1 VRQPAPRERPQRTPA
16 AAAAVGEAAHGQTMI
31 YSTAARVGG
40 AVEEAQARRPAPR
53 AMLAVGGRRMLIG
66 PSGALVGR
74 SRECDIV
81 LEDAGVSRR
90 HAEIRP
96 GREGWTITDLG
107 STNGVL
113 VNGSALHGTQT
124 LQPGDRLEMGS
135 TRISFEVR

>member
-1 VRQPAPRERPQRTPA
+1 VRGEPQPAARGASRAPGAE
-16 AAAAVGEAAHGQTMI
+16 VGGETMI
-31 YSTAARVGG
+31 YSTSARVGG
-40 AVEEAQARRPAPR
+40 PVEDAKAARQAPR
-53 AMLAVGGRRMLIG
+53 AMLAIGSRRLLLPAAGGT
-66 PSGALVGR
+66 VGR